1 MRNNSNVAALVFI
14 GAPVYIICRY
24 GALAF
29 GYDIKIEN
37 FYIRMRNNSNV
48 AALVFIGAPV
58 WHVLCWFVLRMNV
71 CMIAVMVA

>member
-37 FYIRMRNNSNV
+37 FYIHMRNNSNV
-48 AALVFIGAPV
+48 AVLALIGMPV
-58 WHVLCWFVLRMNV
+58 WHVLCWFVLWMNV
-71 CMIAVMVA
+71 CMFAVMVA